1 MIFGS
6 GSLVFV
12 FYLTKIFSNSRA
24 SLIAT
29 ILVSSNLF
37 LIWQSSE
44 IRPHSFVIFFSLLN
58 VIFFFKLSELDSL
71 RNRIIS
77 IFYIFISVIFLS
89 SWPFALIIFFGKLL
103 YLFHQFLINKKKNIF
118 LFSCILISLIIYI
131 LLNYEYLIYHL
142 SRDEHYTKL
151 HLSFFYSY
159 HFRSFFGS
167 ILGVWIFSR
176 LVALGQIDTVISILY
191 FTLLTSIG
199 LIMLI
204 ESSQVIRDRVR
215 RKTVKRKIHY
225 HNWAHKLPFKIKF
238 YKSKLYISAI
248 PPIIIGF
255 VIGILSAT
263 MGIGGTFILIPAM
276 IYFLG
281 MPTSKVIGTSLF
293 QIIFVTALVTL
304 LHATTTFAV
313 DAVLAFFL
321 IISSVIG
328 AQVGVLAANKLRG
341 EEIRA
346 LLAII
351 VLGVATKIALDLLV
365 EPSEIFNISVIRAL
379 F

>member
-1 MIFGS
+1 MSI
-6 GSLVFV
+6 
-12 FYLTKIFSNSRA
+12 YLP
-24 SLIAT
+24 IAELSINI
-29 ILVSSNLF
+29 IL
-37 LIWQSSE
+37 
-44 IRPHSFVIFFSLLN
+44 LL
-58 VIFFFKLSELDSL
+58 
-71 RNRIIS
+71 S
-77 IFYIFISVIFLS
+77 IGGVVGFLS
-89 SWPFALIIFFGKLL
+89 GMFGLGGG
-103 YLFHQFLINKKKNIF
+103 FLMTP
-118 LFSCILISLIIYI
+118 ILIFMGIPTNVAVATSANQIVASSISGTIGYWRQGLVDFKMGGV
-131 LLNYEYLIYHL
+131 LL
-142 SRDEHYTKL
+142 
-151 HLSFFYSY
+151 FG
-159 HFRSFFGS
+159 SFFGS
-167 ILGVWIFSR
+167 ILGVWIFIK
-176 LVALGQIDTVISILY
+176 LVVLGQIDTVISILY
-191 FTLLTSIG
+191 FALLTSIG

-215 RKTVKRKIHY
+215 RKTVKKKIHY
-225 HNWAHKLPFKIKF
+225 HNWAHKLPFKMKF

-321 IISSVIG
+321 IIASVIG
-328 AQVGVLAANKLRG
+328 AQLGVLAANKLRG

-365 EPSEIFNISVIRAL
+365 EPNEIFNISVIRAL
-379 F
+379 L

>member
-1 MIFGS
+1 MSI
-6 GSLVFV
+6 
-12 FYLTKIFSNSRA
+12 YLP
-24 SLIAT
+24 IA
-29 ILVSSNLF
+29 
-37 LIWQSSE
+37 E
-44 IRPHSFVIFFSLLN
+44 
-58 VIFFFKLSELDSL
+58 LS
-71 RNRIIS
+71 
-77 IFYIFISVIFLS
+77 V
-89 SWPFALIIFFGKLL
+89 
-103 YLFHQFLINKKKNIF
+103 NIF
-118 LFSCILISLIIYI
+118 LLLSIGGVVGFLSGMFGLGGGFLMTPILIFMGIPTNVAVATSANQIVASSISGTIGYWRQGLVDFKMGGVLLIG
-131 LLNYEYLIYHL
+131 
-142 SRDEHYTKL
+142 
-151 HLSFFYSY
+151 
-159 HFRSFFGS
+159 SFFGS
-167 ILGVWIFSR
+167 ILGVWIFSK

-199 LIMLI
+199 MIMLI

-321 IISSVIG
+321 IIASVIG
-328 AQVGVLAANKLRG
+328 AQLGVLAANKLRG

>member
-1 MIFGS
+1 MSI
-6 GSLVFV
+6 
-12 FYLTKIFSNSRA
+12 YLP
-24 SLIAT
+24 IAELSVNI
-29 ILVSSNLF
+29 IL
-37 LIWQSSE
+37 
-44 IRPHSFVIFFSLLN
+44 LL
-58 VIFFFKLSELDSL
+58 
-71 RNRIIS
+71 S
-77 IFYIFISVIFLS
+77 IGGVVGFLS
-89 SWPFALIIFFGKLL
+89 GMFGLGGG
-103 YLFHQFLINKKKNIF
+103 FLMTP
-118 LFSCILISLIIYI
+118 ILIFMGIPTNVAVATSANQIVASSISGTIGYWRQGLVDFKMGGVLLIG
-131 LLNYEYLIYHL
+131 
-142 SRDEHYTKL
+142 
-151 HLSFFYSY
+151 
-159 HFRSFFGS
+159 SFFGS

-176 LVALGQIDTVISILY
+176 LVVLGQIDTVISILY
-191 FTLLTSIG
+191 FALLTSIG

-225 HNWAHKLPFKIKF
+225 HNWAHKLPFKMKF

-321 IISSVIG
+321 IIASVIG
-328 AQVGVLAANKLRG
+328 AQLGVLAANKLRG

-365 EPSEIFNISVIRAL
+365 EPNEIFNITVIRAL

>member
-1 MIFGS
+1 MSI
-6 GSLVFV
+6 
-12 FYLTKIFSNSRA
+12 YLP
-24 SLIAT
+24 IAELSVNI
-29 ILVSSNLF
+29 IL
-37 LIWQSSE
+37 
-44 IRPHSFVIFFSLLN
+44 LL
-58 VIFFFKLSELDSL
+58 
-71 RNRIIS
+71 S
-77 IFYIFISVIFLS
+77 IGGVVGFLS
-89 SWPFALIIFFGKLL
+89 GMFGLGGG
-103 YLFHQFLINKKKNIF
+103 FLMTP
-118 LFSCILISLIIYI
+118 ILIFMGIPTNVAVATSANQIVASSISGTIGYWRQGLVDFKMGGVLLIG
-131 LLNYEYLIYHL
+131 
-142 SRDEHYTKL
+142 
-151 HLSFFYSY
+151 
-159 HFRSFFGS
+159 SFFGS

-176 LVALGQIDTVISILY
+176 LVVLGQIDTVISILY
-191 FTLLTSIG
+191 FALLTSIG

-225 HNWAHKLPFKIKF
+225 HNWAHKLPFKMKF
-238 YKSKLYISAI
+238 YRSKLYISAI

-321 IISSVIG
+321 IIASVIG
-328 AQVGVLAANKLRG
+328 AQLGVLAANKLRG

-351 VLGVATKIALDLLV
+351 VLGVATKIALDLLM
-365 EPSEIFNISVIRAL
+365 EPNEIFNISVIRAL

>member
-1 MIFGS
+1 MSI
-6 GSLVFV
+6 
-12 FYLTKIFSNSRA
+12 YLP
-24 SLIAT
+24 IAELSVNI
-29 ILVSSNLF
+29 IL
-37 LIWQSSE
+37 
-44 IRPHSFVIFFSLLN
+44 LL
-58 VIFFFKLSELDSL
+58 
-71 RNRIIS
+71 S
-77 IFYIFISVIFLS
+77 IGGVVGFLS
-89 SWPFALIIFFGKLL
+89 GMFGLGGG
-103 YLFHQFLINKKKNIF
+103 FLMTP
-118 LFSCILISLIIYI
+118 ILIFMGIPTNVAVATSANQIVASSISGTIGYWRQGLVDFKMGGVLLIG
-131 LLNYEYLIYHL
+131 
-142 SRDEHYTKL
+142 
-151 HLSFFYSY
+151 
-159 HFRSFFGS
+159 SFFGS

-176 LVALGQIDTVISILY
+176 LVVLGQIDTVISILY
-191 FTLLTSIG
+191 FALLTSIG

-225 HNWAHKLPFKIKF
+225 HNWAHKLPFKMKF
-238 YKSKLYISAI
+238 YRSKLYISAI

-321 IISSVIG
+321 IIASVIG
-328 AQVGVLAANKLRG
+328 AQLGVLAANKLRG

-365 EPSEIFNISVIRAL
+365 EPNEIFNISVIRTL
-379 F
+379 L

>member
-1 MIFGS
+1 MSI
-6 GSLVFV
+6 
-12 FYLTKIFSNSRA
+12 YLP
-24 SLIAT
+24 IAELSVNI
-29 ILVSSNLF
+29 IL
-37 LIWQSSE
+37 
-44 IRPHSFVIFFSLLN
+44 LL
-58 VIFFFKLSELDSL
+58 
-71 RNRIIS
+71 S
-77 IFYIFISVIFLS
+77 IGGVVGFLS
-89 SWPFALIIFFGKLL
+89 GMFGLGGG
-103 YLFHQFLINKKKNIF
+103 FLMTP
-118 LFSCILISLIIYI
+118 ILIFMGIPTNVAVATSANQIVASSISGTIGYWRQGLVDFKMGGVLLIG
-131 LLNYEYLIYHL
+131 
-142 SRDEHYTKL
+142 
-151 HLSFFYSY
+151 
-159 HFRSFFGS
+159 SFFGS

-176 LVALGQIDTVISILY
+176 LVVLGQIDTVISILY
-191 FTLLTSIG
+191 FALLTSIG

-225 HNWAHKLPFKIKF
+225 HNWAHKLPFKMKF

-321 IISSVIG
+321 IIASVIG
-328 AQVGVLAANKLRG
+328 AQLGVLAANKLRG

-365 EPSEIFNISVIRAL
+365 EPNEIFNISVSRAL

>member
-1 MIFGS
+1 MSI
-6 GSLVFV
+6 
-12 FYLTKIFSNSRA
+12 YLP
-24 SLIAT
+24 IAELSVNI
-29 ILVSSNLF
+29 IL
-37 LIWQSSE
+37 
-44 IRPHSFVIFFSLLN
+44 LL
-58 VIFFFKLSELDSL
+58 
-71 RNRIIS
+71 S
-77 IFYIFISVIFLS
+77 IGGVVGFLS
-89 SWPFALIIFFGKLL
+89 GMFGLGGG
-103 YLFHQFLINKKKNIF
+103 FLMTP
-118 LFSCILISLIIYI
+118 ILIFMGIPTNVAVATSANQIVASSISGTIGYWRQGLVDFKMGGVLLIG
-131 LLNYEYLIYHL
+131 
-142 SRDEHYTKL
+142 
-151 HLSFFYSY
+151 
-159 HFRSFFGS
+159 SFFGS

-176 LVALGQIDTVISILY
+176 LVVLGQIDTVISILY
-191 FTLLTSIG
+191 FALLTSIG

-225 HNWAHKLPFKIKF
+225 HNWAHKLPFKMKF

-321 IISSVIG
+321 IIASVIG
-328 AQVGVLAANKLRG
+328 AQLGVLAANKLRG

-351 VLGVATKIALDLLV
+351 VLGLSLIH
-365 EPSEIFNISVIRAL
+365 I
-379 F
+379 

>member
-1 MIFGS
+1 MFGL
-6 GSLVFV
+6 GGG
-12 FYLTKIFSNSRA
+12 
-24 SLIAT
+24 
-29 ILVSSNLF
+29 F
-37 LIWQSSE
+37 LMT
-44 IRPHSFVIFFSLLN
+44 P
-58 VIFFFKLSELDSL
+58 
-71 RNRIIS
+71 
-77 IFYIFISVIFLS
+77 
-89 SWPFALIIFFGKLL
+89 
-103 YLFHQFLINKKKNIF
+103 
-118 LFSCILISLIIYI
+118 ILIFMGIPTNVAVATSANQIVASSISGTIGYWRQGLVDFKMGGVLLIG
-131 LLNYEYLIYHL
+131 
-142 SRDEHYTKL
+142 
-151 HLSFFYSY
+151 
-159 HFRSFFGS
+159 SFFGS

-176 LVALGQIDTVISILY
+176 LVVLGQIDTVISILY
-191 FTLLTSIG
+191 FALLTSIG

-225 HNWAHKLPFKIKF
+225 HNWAHKLPFKMKF

-321 IISSVIG
+321 IIASVIG
-328 AQVGVLAANKLRG
+328 AQLGVLAANKLRG

-365 EPSEIFNISVIRAL
+365 EPNEIFNISVSRAL

>member
-1 MIFGS
+1 MSIYLPIAELSVNMFLLL
-6 GSLVFV
+6 SLGGVV
-12 FYLTKIFSNSRA
+12 G
-24 SLIAT
+24 
-29 ILVSSNLF
+29 
-37 LIWQSSE
+37 
-44 IRPHSFVIFFSLLN
+44 
-58 VIFFFKLSELDSL
+58 
-71 RNRIIS
+71 
-77 IFYIFISVIFLS
+77 FLS
-89 SWPFALIIFFGKLL
+89 GMFGLGGG
-103 YLFHQFLINKKKNIF
+103 FLMTP
-118 LFSCILISLIIYI
+118 ILIFMGIPTNIAVATSANQIVASSISGTIGYWRQGLVDFKMGGVLLIG
-131 LLNYEYLIYHL
+131 
-142 SRDEHYTKL
+142 
-151 HLSFFYSY
+151 
-159 HFRSFFGS
+159 SFFGS
-167 ILGVWIFSR
+167 ILGVWIFSK
-176 LVALGQIDTVISILY
+176 LVVLGQIDTVISILY
-191 FTLLTSIG
+191 FSLLTSIG

-263 MGIGGTFILIPAM
+263 MAIGGTFILIPAM
-276 IYFLG
+276 IYSLG
-281 MPTSKVIGTSLF
+281 MPTSKVIGSSLF

-321 IISSVIG
+321 IIASVIG
-328 AQVGVLAANKLRG
+328 AQLGVLAANKLRG